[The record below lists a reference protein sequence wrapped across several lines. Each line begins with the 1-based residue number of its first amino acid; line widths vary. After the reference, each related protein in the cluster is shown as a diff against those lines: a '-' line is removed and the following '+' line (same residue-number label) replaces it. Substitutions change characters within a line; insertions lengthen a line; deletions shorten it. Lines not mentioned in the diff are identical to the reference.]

1 MPIGLLYD
9 RDGRP
14 NSVVIKASY
23 NETALFL
30 EYNGSITRS
39 ETGDRYLSDEGFDG
53 HNTKGRILESYET
66 DLEPLF
72 QAIFEAIEQHYFKEE

>member
-14 NSVVIKASY
+14 NSVVIKGTHDGS
-23 NETALFL
+23 ALFL
-30 EYNGSITRS
+30 EYNGNVTRS
-39 ETGDRYLSDEGFDG
+39 ESGDRYLSDEGFDG
-53 HNTKGRILESYET
+53 FNTKGRILESYET

-72 QAIFEAIEQHYFKEE
+72 QAIFDAIEQHYFKEE